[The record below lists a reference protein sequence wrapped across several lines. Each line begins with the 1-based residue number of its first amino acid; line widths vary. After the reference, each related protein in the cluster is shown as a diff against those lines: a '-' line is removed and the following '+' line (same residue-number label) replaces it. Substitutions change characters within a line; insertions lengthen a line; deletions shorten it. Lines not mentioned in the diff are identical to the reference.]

1 MTSPDQ
7 PGQPG
12 QAAADRQQTIKF
24 AIELGPLG
32 VFLIAWLLLG
42 MKWATGLIMIA
53 SIISMAASHRI
64 LGRIS
69 PALIAT
75 TVLVI
80 AFGALTLLLDDPRF
94 IQMKPTMV
102 YALFAGAL
110 FISHVLRKPALQ
122 VLLGEALSLT
132 DEGWR
137 KLSLR
142 WGFFFAAMAVVNEIV
157 RQMFSEGTWVA
168 FKVGG
173 FPVLTILFIITQAG
187 MIQRHQSNSIDRNT
201 SA

>member
-1 MTSPDQ
+1 MTSRHPSGPSDK
-7 PGQPG
+7 
-12 QAAADRQQTIKF
+12 AIADRKQTMKF
-24 AIELGPLG
+24 AIELGPLA
-32 VFLIAWLLLG
+32 VFLVAWLLLG

-53 SIISMAASHRI
+53 SVISMIASHRI

-75 TVLVI
+75 TVLVL

-110 FISHVLRKPALQ
+110 FLSHLLRKPALQ

-132 DEGWR
+132 DDGWR

-187 MIQRHQSNSIDRNT
+187 MMQRYQNNPTDRNT

>member
-1 MTSPDQ
+1 MIPPDK
-7 PGQPG
+7 PSSAHD
-12 QAAADRQQTIKF
+12 AAADRKQTLKF
-24 AIELGPLG
+24 AIELGPLV
-32 VFLIAWLLLG
+32 VFLIVWMLFG

-53 SIISMAASHRI
+53 TVISMIASHRMM
-64 LGRIS
+64 GRIS

-80 AFGALTLLLDDPRF
+80 AFGTLTLLLDDPRF

-102 YALFAGAL
+102 YALFAAAL
-110 FISHVLRKPALQ
+110 FISHIVKKPVLQ
-122 VLLGEALSLT
+122 VILGEALHLT

-137 KLSLR
+137 RLSLR

-168 FKVGG
+168 FKVAG
-173 FPVLTILFIITQAG
+173 FPVLTIVFIITQAG
-187 MIQRHQSNSIDRNT
+187 MMQRHQSQSKVDKT

>member
-1 MTSPDQ
+1 MTSRDPSGPSDK
-7 PGQPG
+7 
-12 QAAADRQQTIKF
+12 ATTDRQQTMKF
-24 AIELGPLG
+24 AIELGPLA
-32 VFLIAWLLLG
+32 VFLVAWLLLG

-53 SIISMAASHRI
+53 SVISMIASHRI

-110 FISHVLRKPALQ
+110 FLSHLLRKPALQ

-187 MIQRHQSNSIDRNT
+187 MMQRYQSHSTDRNT